1 MPILPYLHPEE
12 PFKAV
17 VWAGSQQDLVDITKL
32 IGWTPPEVDGV
43 LFVHI
48 ADGSMQP
55 VKAGWAVYKAGD
67 GRVGVAAADVVAAWR
82 PGEAAA

>member
-1 MPILPYLHPEE
+1 MPILSYLHPEE
-12 PFKAV
+12 PFEAV
-17 VWAGSQQDLVDITKL
+17 VWTGSQQDLVDITKL

-55 VKAGWAVYKAGD
+55 VKKDWAVYVES
-67 GRVGVAAADVVAAWR
+67 GRVGVVSADAVASWR